1 MNNCMFL
8 GRIVRDLEVQ
18 DANGTSLLRFAIAVG
33 RKYKDKKGNNA
44 EEVNFL
50 DCVAWDKGAE
60 IIAKH
65 FKKGDPIIVNTAAKQ
80 EQWTAQDGT
89 KRSAIVFRVNSFEF
103 VPSSGKRSSH
113 DEGDAGGS
121 EVPVGA
127 GSGESGGSSGGGDDI
142 PF

>member
-1 MNNCMFL
+1 MNICTFL
-8 GRIVRDLEVQ
+8 GRIVRDLEVV
-18 DANGTSLLRFAIAVG
+18 DANGISRLNFAIAVS

-65 FKKGDPIIVNTAAKQ
+65 FKKGDPIIVHTAAKQ
-80 EQWTAQDGT
+80 EQWTTKEGD

-103 VPSSGKRSSH
+103 IPSTTRRNNDDS
-113 DEGDAGGS
+113 DAGTSSSEETKGS
-121 EVPVGA
+121 DSN
-127 GSGESGGSSGGGDDI
+127 GSGGDDI

>member
-1 MNNCMFL
+1 MNVCMLL
-8 GRIVRDLEVQ
+8 GRIVRDLELK
-18 DANGTSLLRFAIAVG
+18 DANGTSLLRFSIAVG
-33 RKYKDKKGNNA
+33 RKYKDSKGNNA

-65 FKKGDPIIVNTAAKQ
+65 FKKGDPIILNTSAKQ

-89 KRSAIVFRVNSFEF
+89 KRSAVVFRVNSFEF
-103 VPSSGKRSSH
+103 VPGSGGKRKSD
-113 DEGDAGGS
+113 DEDAGS
-121 EVPVGA
+121 
-127 GSGESGGSSGGGDDI
+127 SDSNDSSSSSGGSSGGDDI

>member
-1 MNNCMFL
+1 MNICTFL
-8 GRIVRDLEVQ
+8 GRIVRDLEVV
-18 DANGTSLLRFAIAVG
+18 DANGISRLNFAIAVS

-50 DCVAWDKGAE
+50 ECVAWDKGAE

-65 FKKGDPIIVNTAAKQ
+65 FKKGDPIIVHTAAKQ
-80 EQWTAQDGT
+80 EQWTTKEGD

-103 VPSSGKRSSH
+103 IPSTTRRNDSDSHEDTKSS
-113 DEGDAGGS
+113 
-121 EVPVGA
+121 
-127 GSGESGGSSGGGDDI
+127 ESGNNSGSDSNGGGGDDI